1 MIFLSQPRFQCG
13 FKIRLFFWWI
23 LVGCFP
29 DIVTYTQ
36 WNSYFEAF
44 GPGWIVIIQ
53 FADRIAK
60 RQFFVEKL
68 LTIIFQSASLQG
80 QGVNTPNSS
89 TVRPWKSDNWKTIC
103 TFLLRDSVFFQPRQ
117 THLTLGFFVQG
128 ILPGEAMASYI
139 PHGQMVGWR
148 YPTWRGRRGQQGGV
162 EEGCSLL
169 VLMRQKIEHFFRLQ
183 NSTLKFDGGFPVDQ
197 VVLFQKR
204 DVYIFRMFASSMYLY
219 RSISNWKVL
228 LMHDTSWTKRP
239 GYLLG

>member
-103 TFLLRDSVFFQPRQ
+103 TFLLRDSVFFSTAANSPY
-117 THLTLGFFVQG
+117 LGFFC
-128 ILPGEAMASYI
+128 S
-139 PHGQMVGWR
+139 R
-148 YPTWRGRRGQQGGV
+148 YPTWGSDGKLYSPWTDGRVKVPYLKGEKGAAGGS
-162 EEGCSLL
+162 GGRLFPFSFDAT
-169 VLMRQKIEHFFRLQ
+169 KNWAFF
-183 NSTLKFDGGFPVDQ
+183 
-197 VVLFQKR
+197 
-204 DVYIFRMFASSMYLY
+204 
-219 RSISNWKVL
+219 
-228 LMHDTSWTKRP
+228 
-239 GYLLG
+239 